1 MYKYLFII
9 LLLIINLNSNAYAYL
24 DPGTGSSILQIIL
37 AFIAGIGAFFSMY
50 WNKLKFFLKKIFKKN
65 EQSEDKDKTNN

>member
-9 LLLIINLNSNAYAYL
+9 LLLIINSSSNAYAYL